1 MLRRSTQ
8 TRGHRLA
15 FLAFTLF
22 FCIFSATGY
31 AGESPVRLSR
41 TSDVGQTLEKGVVDD
56 YPIALATGESA
67 LIIVKQEG
75 VDVVV
80 DVSAPSGALLDS
92 VDGPT
97 GRYGDEVVEI
107 FAKEKGDYHLRIH
120 AIDDQEPVGKYRVTV
135 REMRS
140 ADNTS
145 AILASRQSARNEASK
160 WLAVRSA
167 GLPAFD
173 SVAKQKTLP
182 VLDLL
187 AKKAQVVGLG
197 EATHGSREFG
207 DVRLVLT
214 ERLIREH
221 GYRVVAIEGS
231 ATTMRVIAPYLN
243 GGSEKTPEM
252 DRVIESG
259 WIGRRT
265 RRQLI
270 EWLRNWN
277 RSHAKSQVA
286 LIGVDAQENGKS
298 RETLAAFLQRA
309 YSAQVVDQ
317 WKQAATEL
325 AAADAQTPVFGDS
338 GVNDRVGQFLN
349 ELLAKMALDAPILR
363 ARFGD
368 EIYAEAWRAA
378 KDLAEFS
385 DFNSEKAGAL
395 GHSRDWYMAVEV
407 LQAAEGQEGSKRKVV
422 FWAHNAH
429 VAVRNQT
436 TGAVLRNALGCNYAG
451 VAITFG
457 QGDFVAQIPNDLQD
471 RLAVSTVPMAEGDS
485 IESVLA
491 TVQAGPL
498 MASWRCGSA
507 RPGLPEWLG
516 KPRPMHWVG
525 GLYAPSTPVSG
536 AFRSFDLLHDF
547 DAIIYLP
554 KVSADEIPLDRP
566 LIPARQRK

>member
-1 MLRRSTQ
+1 M
-8 TRGHRLA
+8 RGHRLVFSA
-15 FLAFTLF
+15 LTLF
-22 FCIFSATGY
+22 ICVSFAPGY
-31 AGESPVRLSR
+31 AGESPVQLSR
-41 TSDVGQTLEKGVVDD
+41 TSDIGQTLEKGVVDD
-56 YPIALATGESA
+56 YSIALATGESA

-75 VDVVV
+75 VDVVI
-80 DVSAPSGALLDS
+80 DVRTPSGTLLDS

-97 GRYGDEVVEI
+97 GRQGDEVLEI
-107 FAKEKGDYHLRIH
+107 FAKEKGDYHLRIR

-135 REMRS
+135 KEMRS
-140 ADNTS
+140 ADSTS
-145 AILASRQSARNEASK
+145 AILASRQRARNEASK
-160 WLAVRSA
+160 WLAARSA

-173 SVAKQKTLP
+173 SVAQRKTLP
-182 VLDLL
+182 VLDSL
-187 AKKAQVVGLG
+187 AEKAHVVGLG

-207 DVRLVLT
+207 DIRLVLT

-221 GYRVVAIEGS
+221 GYRVIATEGS
-231 ATTMRVIAPYLN
+231 ATAMRVIAPYVN

-259 WIGRRT
+259 WIGRST

-270 EWLRNWN
+270 EWLRSWN
-277 RSHAKSQVA
+277 RSHAKSQVT
-286 LIGVDAQENGKS
+286 LIGVDAQDNGKS
-298 RETLAAFLQRA
+298 REILAAFLERA

-317 WKQAATEL
+317 WKEVAKEL

-338 GVNDRVGQFLN
+338 GVNDKAGQFLN

-363 ARFGD
+363 ARSGD
-368 EIYAEAWRAA
+368 EKYAEAWGAA

-385 DFNSEKAGAL
+385 DFNSDKGGAL
-395 GHSRDWYMAVEV
+395 GHSRDWYMAAEV
-407 LQAAEGQEGSKRKVV
+407 LRAAEGQDGSKRKVV

-436 TGAVLRNALGCNYAG
+436 TGAVLRTALGCNYAG

-471 RLAVSTVPMAEGDS
+471 RLAVSNLPMAEGDT

-491 TVQAGPL
+491 EVQTGPL
-498 MASWRCGSA
+498 MASWHCGSA
-507 RPGLPEWLG
+507 RPEPPEWLG
-516 KPRPMHWVG
+516 KSRPMHWVG
-525 GLYAPSTPVSG
+525 GLYTPGTPVSA